1 MRPSFPPRSYSN
13 PYSPRRVAITWR
25 TQYPSCLDW
34 LRPTLLKALQAQ
46 REDWWNKTTENLK
59 EIGKTKNHRFLCK
72 EHITFGRVNQCSH
85 NQKSGHIK
93 NLTKYGLML
102 YENQTSTAKMAFKIS
117 GFWIVSLVT
126 RLNYP
131 VFRSWLEYW
140 TFNNRTSPVIG
151 LWLDNWSTQKK
162 LNWSIVIRL
171 VSWLKKC
178 NYSL

>member
-85 NQKSGHIK
+85 NQKSGHVK
-93 NLTKYGLML
+93 NLTIWFNVVWKPD
-102 YENQTSTAKMAFKIS
+102 
-117 GFWIVSLVT
+117 
-126 RLNYP
+126 LNCQ
-131 VFRSWLEYW
+131 
-140 TFNNRTSPVIG
+140 NGIQN
-151 LWLDNWSTQKK
+151 
-162 LNWSIVIRL
+162 IRL
-171 VSWLKKC
+171 LNSVLTTHRLELSMSTVFASFGMKLAQ
-178 NYSL
+178 SG